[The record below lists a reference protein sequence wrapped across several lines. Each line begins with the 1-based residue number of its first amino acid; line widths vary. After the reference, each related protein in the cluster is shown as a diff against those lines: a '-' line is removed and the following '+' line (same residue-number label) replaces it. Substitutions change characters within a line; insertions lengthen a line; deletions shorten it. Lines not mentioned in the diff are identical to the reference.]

1 MKAKRCPICDGKPQ
15 FVYYAIPGST
25 KDPDGIF
32 VLFKRL
38 ECTKCGASVAEL
50 VMTCDDAV
58 DYWNSINP
66 TTNNR
71 YVLEKAGTE
80 PCEVEDGEGEVE
92 DGDGD
97 G

>member
-15 FVYYAIPGST
+15 FVHYAIPGST

-32 VLFKRL
+32 VLLKRL
-38 ECTKCGASVAEL
+38 ECTKCGASVANL
-50 VMTCDDAV
+50 VMTCDAAV

-71 YVLEKAGTE
+71 YVLEKVGAE
-80 PCEVEDGEGEVE
+80 PCEVEDGEGNA
-92 DGDGD
+92 
-97 G
+97 